1 MMLSSVFI
9 QTYVLRYKKNNVLK
23 ARSIDPAPRE
33 NEKKYPANKPLR
45 QLQLSAYNNPCLMF

>member
-33 NEKKYPANKPLR
+33 NEKKIPCQQTVAPTATLR
-45 QLQLSAYNNPCLMF
+45 LQ